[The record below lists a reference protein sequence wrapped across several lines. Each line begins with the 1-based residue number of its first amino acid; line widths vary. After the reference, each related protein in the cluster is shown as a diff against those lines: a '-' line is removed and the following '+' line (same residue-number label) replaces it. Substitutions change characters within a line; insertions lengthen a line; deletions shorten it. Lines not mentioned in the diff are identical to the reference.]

1 MDELTN
7 EQEQSQTIEQRVQK
21 QTRLHSAESRQSS
34 RNSNCLNYAEREGRR
49 RSQMNYKALEQIPI
63 PEGLEERLSAKIDE
77 WEQEDTKQKAQ
88 RRRLLPRSLRYTA
101 IAASVALVFGVG
113 FHYLRQDEPVN
124 LAEQDTYQDPAKA
137 QQEAERALNLL
148 AANLNKGMGHL
159 EKAKALSDKAENT
172 LNKQLK
178 ALE

>member
-7 EQEQSQTIEQRVQK
+7 EREQSQ
-21 QTRLHSAESRQSS
+21 A
-34 RNSNCLNYAEREGRR
+34 CLSYAEREGRR
-49 RSQMNYKALEQIPI
+49 RSQLNYKALEQIPI

-77 WEQEDTKQKAQ
+77 WEQEEKGRNSESHPSLLEDGRVVTELDSVKKQKAQ
-88 RRRLLPRSLRYTA
+88 RRRLLPSALRYTA
-101 IAASVALVFGVG
+101 VAASIALVFGIG
-113 FHYLRQDEPVN
+113 YHYLRLDEPVN
-124 LAEQDTYQDPAKA
+124 LAEQDTYQDPVKA
-137 QQEAERALNLL
+137 QLEAERALTLL

-178 ALE
+178 VLK